1 MSELDDNI
9 VVEFDVGRDCR
20 IIYMQCRACKQIK
33 CVDEFVSN
41 HSKRVYN
48 KACRACLDNN
58 EKSRLKGK
66 E

>member
-20 IIYMQCRACKQIK
+20 VRYMQCRACKQIK
-33 CVDEFVSN
+33 CVDEFVSK

-48 KACRACLDNN
+48 TPCRACLDVSR
-58 EKSRLKGK
+58 KSRFKGK